1 MSMPEQALSDLKVVD
16 LTWHI
21 AGPYCSK
28 LLADYGA
35 EVIKIERPGTGDP
48 TRRMGPFFH
57 DDPHPEKSG
66 LFLHL
71 NTNKRSITLNLKAAT
86 GRKILK
92 ELVKDADLL
101 VESFRPRVMPALG
114 LDYETLQQV
123 NPRLLMVSISS
134 FGQTGPYRDF
144 KATEIVEYAMG
155 GEMCS
160 TGIANR
166 EPLKLGGNVVQYQAG
181 TVAAVAVMGA
191 LIAARMRGEGQHID
205 VSIMETQAGSTDRR
219 IVYLLGYGCAGVLT
233 TRWPP
238 PREAVRM
245 LIMPQG
251 VYPCKDGFINTL
263 SLPQWWPRYIQAMD
277 MPELKDDPRFQN
289 IFSPEAGM
297 EFDAI
302 WYSWLADH
310 TRAELFEKF
319 LDAKIASAPVNTPAD
334 LLDNVHLKARDYF
347 TEIDH
352 PYTGKVVYPGA
363 PVKMTESPW
372 QVRRPAPLLGQH
384 NEEILCGQLG
394 YTREDLVKLRESG
407 VI

>member
-1 MSMPEQALSDLKVVD
+1 MQDQALSDVKVLD

-21 AGPYCSK
+21 AGPYCTK

-35 EVIKIERPGTGDP
+35 DVVKVEKPGEGDP
-48 TRRMGPFFH
+48 ARRMGPFH
-57 DDPHPEKSG
+57 QDDPHPDKSG

-71 NTNKRSITLNLKAAT
+71 NTNKRGITLNLKTST

-92 ELVKDADLL
+92 ELVRDVDILI
-101 VESFRPRVMPALG
+101 ESFRPHAMPALG
-114 LDYETLQQV
+114 LDYETLEEI
-123 NPRLLMVSISS
+123 NPKLVMVSISS

-144 KATEIVEYAMG
+144 KASEIVEYAMG

-160 TGIANR
+160 TGIAAR

-181 TVAAVAVMGA
+181 TVAAIATMGA
-191 LIAARMRGEGQHID
+191 LFAADLQGEGQHVD
-205 VSIMETQAGSTDRR
+205 VSIMETQAGSADRR
-219 IVYLLGYGCAGVLT
+219 IIYLLGYACAGVLT

-245 LIMPQG
+245 VILPQG

-263 SLPQWWPRYIQAMD
+263 SLPQWWPRYLQALG

-289 IFSPEAGM
+289 IFSAEAGM

-310 TRAELFEKF
+310 TKAELFEKF
-319 LDAKIASAPVNTPAD
+319 LEAQIASAPVNAPEDMVNNPHLAD
-334 LLDNVHLKARDYF
+334 REYF

-352 PYTGKVVYPGA
+352 PATGKVTYPGA
-363 PVKMTESPW
+363 PFRLTEAPW
-372 QVRRPAPLLGQH
+372 QIRRPAPLLGQH
-384 NEEILCGQLG
+384 NHEVYRDQLG
-394 YTREDLVKLRESG
+394 YNTEEMVKLRESG

>member
-1 MSMPEQALSDLKVVD
+1 MLEQALSGVKIID

-21 AGPYCSK
+21 AGPYCTK

-35 EVIKIERPGTGDP
+35 DVIKVERPSKGDP
-48 TRRMGPFFH
+48 ARTMGPFFK

-71 NTNKRSITLNLKAAT
+71 NTNKKGITLNLKTAT

-92 ELVKDADLL
+92 DLVKDADIL
-101 VESFRPRVMPALG
+101 VESFRPHVMSDFG
-114 LDYETLQQV
+114 LDYETLKKV
-123 NPRLLMVSISS
+123 NPRLVMVSISS
-134 FGQTGPYRDF
+134 FGQTGPYREF

-155 GEMCS
+155 GEMYS
-160 TGIANR
+160 TGIAGR

-181 TVAAVAVMGA
+181 TVAAVATMGA
-191 LIAARMRGEGQHID
+191 FLAADDQGSGQHVD
-205 VSIMETQAGSTDRR
+205 VSIMETQAGSADRR
-219 IVYLLGYGCAGVLT
+219 SIYIMGYICAGVIT

-251 VYPCKDGFINTL
+251 VYPCQDGFVNTL
-263 SLPQWWPRYIQAMD
+263 SLPQWWPRYIEALG

-289 IFSPEAGM
+289 IFSMEAGM

-310 TRAELFEKF
+310 GKHELFDIF
-319 LDAKIASAPVNTPAD
+319 LKSKIASAPVNSPED
-334 LLDNVHLKARDYF
+334 LLNNVQLKAREYF
-347 TEIDH
+347 VDIDH
-352 PYTGKVVYPGA
+352 PKTGKVAYPGA
-363 PVKMTESPW
+363 PFKLSESPW
-372 QVRRPAPLLGQH
+372 KIRSPAPLLGQH
-384 NEEILCGQLG
+384 NEEIYCRQLG
-394 YTREDLVKLRESG
+394 YTKEDMVKLREG
-407 VI
+407 RII

>member
-1 MSMPEQALSDLKVVD
+1 MLEQALSGVKIID

-21 AGPYCSK
+21 AGPYCTK

-35 EVIKIERPGTGDP
+35 DVIKVERPGTGDP
-48 TRRMGPFFH
+48 ARTIGPFFR

-71 NTNKRSITLNLKAAT
+71 NTNKKSITLNLKSLT
-86 GRKILK
+86 GKKILK
-92 ELVKDADLL
+92 ELVKDADIL
-101 VESFRPRVMPALG
+101 VESFRPHVMPGLG
-114 LDYETLQQV
+114 LGYETLKKI
-123 NPRLLMVSISS
+123 NPGLLMVSISS
-134 FGQTGPYRDF
+134 FGQTGPYREF

-155 GEMCS
+155 GEMYS
-160 TGIANR
+160 TGIAGR

-181 TVAAVAVMGA
+181 TVAAVATIGA
-191 LIAARMRGEGQHID
+191 LFASESQGSGQHVD
-205 VSIMETQAGSTDRR
+205 VSIMETQAGSADRR
-219 IVYLLGYGCAGVLT
+219 AIYIMGYICAGVVT

-251 VYPCKDGFINTL
+251 VYPCKDGFVNTL
-263 SLPQWWPRYIQAMD
+263 SLPQWWPRYIEALG

-289 IFSPEAGM
+289 IFSMEAGM

-310 TRAELFEKF
+310 GKHELFEIF
-319 LDAKIASAPVNTPAD
+319 LKSKIASAPVNSPED
-334 LLDNVHLKARDYF
+334 LLNNVQLKAREYF
-347 TEIDH
+347 VEIDH
-352 PYTGKVVYPGA
+352 PKTGRVTYPGA
-363 PVKMTESPW
+363 PVKLTESPW
-372 QVRRPAPLLGQH
+372 KIRCPAPLLGQH

-394 YTREDLVKLRESG
+394 YTREDMVKLREG
-407 VI
+407 GII

>member
-1 MSMPEQALSDLKVVD
+1 MPEQALSDVKVLD

-21 AGPYCSK
+21 AGPYCTK

-35 EVIKIERPGTGDP
+35 EVIKVEKPGGGDP
-48 TRRMGPFFH
+48 ARGIGPFFE

-71 NTNKRSITLNLKAAT
+71 NTNKKGITLNLKSAT
-86 GRKILK
+86 GKKVFRQ
-92 ELVKDADLL
+92 LVSDVDIL
-101 VESFRPRVMPALG
+101 VESFSPRVMPSLG
-114 LDYETLQQV
+114 LDYQTLEKI
-123 NPRLLMVSISS
+123 NPGLVMTSISN

-144 KATEIVEYAMG
+144 KASEIVEYAMG
-155 GEMCS
+155 GEMYS
-160 TGIANR
+160 TGIADR

-181 TVAAVAVMGA
+181 TVAAVATMGA
-191 LIAARMRGEGQHID
+191 LYASRCQDNMGQHVD
-205 VSIMETQAGSTDRR
+205 VSIMETQAGSADRR
-219 IVYLLGYGCAGVLT
+219 AIYLLGYACAGVIT

-245 LIMPQG
+245 VILPQG

-263 SLPQWWPRYIQAMD
+263 SLPQWWPRYLQAMG

-289 IFSPEAGM
+289 IFSVEAGL

-310 TRAELFEKF
+310 TKDELFQAF
-319 LDAKIASAPVNTPAD
+319 LQAKIASAPVNSPED
-334 LLDNVHLKARDYF
+334 LVSNVHLQERGHF

-352 PYTGKVVYPGA
+352 PETGKVSYPGA
-363 PVKMTESPW
+363 PFKMTLTPW
-372 QVRRPAPLLGQH
+372 QVRHPAPVLGQH
-384 NEEILCGQLG
+384 NEEIYCKLLG
-394 YTREDLVKLRESG
+394 YSREELVKLRESG
-407 VI
+407 IV

>member
-1 MSMPEQALSDLKVVD
+1 MPEQALSDIKVID

-21 AGPYCSK
+21 AGPYCTK

-35 EVIKIERPGTGDP
+35 EVIKVESPSVGDP
-48 TRRMGPFFH
+48 TRRMGPFFK
-57 DDPHPEKSG
+57 DDPHLEKSG

-71 NTNKRSITLNLKAAT
+71 NTNKKGITLNLQTST
-86 GRKILK
+86 GKNILK
-92 ELVKDADLL
+92 TLVEDADIL
-101 VESFRPRVMPALG
+101 VESFRPRVMPSLG
-114 LDYETLQQV
+114 LDYQTLEQI
-123 NPRLLMVSISS
+123 NPKLLMVSISS
-134 FGQTGPYRDF
+134 FGQTGPYCDF
-144 KATEIVEYAMG
+144 KASEIVEYAMG

-160 TGIANR
+160 TGIDSR

-181 TVAAVAVMGA
+181 TVAAVSTMGA
-191 LIAARMRGEGQHID
+191 LFAARAQGVGQHVD
-205 VSIMETQAGSTDRR
+205 VSIMETQAGSADRR
-219 IVYLLGYGCAGVLT
+219 IVYLLGYACAGVLT

-251 VYPCKDGFINTL
+251 VYPCKDGFVNTL
-263 SLPQWWPRYIQAMD
+263 SLPQWWPRYIEAME
-277 MPELKDDPRFQN
+277 MPELTDDPRFQN
-289 IFSPEAGM
+289 IFSAEAGM

-310 TRAELFEKF
+310 TREELFEKF
-319 LDAKIASAPVNTPAD
+319 LKAKIASAPVNSPED
-334 LLDNVHLKARDYF
+334 LLKNQHLRERGYF

-352 PYTGKVVYPGA
+352 PETGKVAYPGA
-363 PVKMTESPW
+363 PVNLTETPR
-372 QVRRPAPLLGQH
+372 QVRHPAPLLGQH
-384 NEEILCGQLG
+384 NEEILCELLG